1 MPDTLVFA
9 VTGYNIRHRKK
20 GPGQPAH
27 CDTGK
32 NQKTQRVLFAIV
44 SKRTVN
50 QDSGREYAYCQHQM
64 RQRSDSQV
72 VDVIACNKSDHII
85 SGLPDAGDGTDHWNR
100 SFSKTAI
107 FCPAA
112 PLYFIPDYIDFVAIS
127 SINLTITCTAG
138 LYDTNEICSYQI
150 STNALIILKQILSTQ
165 IITARFQKT
174 GNKNSCFQ
182 HIHL

>member
-9 VTGYNIRHRKK
+9 VTRYNIRHRKK

-32 NQKTQRVLFAIV
+32 NQKSQRVLFTIV

-50 QDSGREYAYCQHQM
+50 QDSGREYTYCQYQM
-64 RQRSDSQV
+64 WQRSYPQV

-100 SFSKTAI
+100 YFSKTALS
-107 FCPAA
+107 CPA
-112 PLYFIPDYIDFVAIS
+112 PPIYFIPDYIDFVAIS
-127 SINLTITCTAG
+127 TINFTITSTTE
-138 LYDTNEICSYQI
+138 LYGTNEICPYQI
-150 STNALIILKQILSTQ
+150 STNALIILEQILSTQ
-165 IITARFQKT
+165 IITARFQIT

-182 HIHL
+182 HILL